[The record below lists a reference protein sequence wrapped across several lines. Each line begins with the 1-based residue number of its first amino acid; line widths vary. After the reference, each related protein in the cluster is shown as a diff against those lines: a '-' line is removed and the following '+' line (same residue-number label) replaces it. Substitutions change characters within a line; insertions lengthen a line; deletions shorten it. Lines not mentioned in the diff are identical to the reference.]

1 MSRKKLIN
9 SFIFSI
15 VCLAAIFVVNF
26 FLPRLMPGDPLTF
39 LMGADESEF
48 TQEDYDYYYHE
59 MGLDKPLSEQF
70 ADYVKGLFKGKLGYS
85 YHYGKD
91 VGEVISQKIPRTLQ
105 IAFPAWI
112 ISVAIAY
119 LLGTHA
125 GYKRRGLAD
134 GIVTGGMVLIDT
146 APTFLVAILLLIVFA
161 FEFKVLPLGSLN
173 SVIVPSE
180 PLHAFADRIKHLVL
194 PVLTMVLVST
204 PKKYLLVRNAAS
216 QAMDEKY
223 IVYARAKGVKPISI
237 KTRHM
242 FCNIGQ
248 PFISMAGTS
257 FGQILAGSVVVEM
270 IFSIDGMGMLTNR
283 AITEMDYPMLQA
295 TLFIV
300 ASSVIVAHLITD
312 MICIAITPRAKG
324 ELSK

>member
-1 MSRKKLIN
+1 MIN

-180 PLHAFADRIKHLVL
+180 PLHAFADRLKHLVL

-295 TLFIV
+295 TLLIV